1 MLRDDA
7 LMATARRPLGRGE
20 LEGMVLDVLWDR
32 GAWMTPGEMH
42 EVIGRRR
49 GLAYTTVMTAMSRLW
64 DKGRLDRRPRGR
76 AFEYHPCTSRE
87 EYAADQMSALLA
99 AAGDSRSA
107 IAHFVGQI
115 DSESRTEFL
124 RALRKRGR
132 S

>member
-1 MLRDDA
+1 
-7 LMATARRPLGRGE
+7 MARARRPLGRGE

-32 GAWMTPGEMH
+32 DAWMTPGEMH
-42 EVIGRRR
+42 EEIGRRR

-76 AFEYHPCTSRE
+76 AFEYHPCSSRS

-99 AAGDSRSA
+99 GAGDSRSA

-115 DSESRTEFL
+115 DNDARTELL
-124 RALRKRGR
+124 RALRSR
-132 S
+132 SRR